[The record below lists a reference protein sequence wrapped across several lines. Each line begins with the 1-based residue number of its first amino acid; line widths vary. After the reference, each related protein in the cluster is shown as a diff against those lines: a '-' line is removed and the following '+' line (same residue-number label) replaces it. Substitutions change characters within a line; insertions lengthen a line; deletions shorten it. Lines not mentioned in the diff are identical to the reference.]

1 MILALLQWL
10 LLLLLL
16 SLLVRIVRRR
26 RHHPPLLIHL
36 LLLLHHRLPRGRWVH
51 NIHMTTAAATT
62 TGSRPTLPLRLLT
75 VRIVRIFRCRS
86 LLLLHRRTA
95 HHGAIGIIR
104 SRNRTSTC
112 DNIVGRST
120 TAIATR
126 IRTTANVVGR
136 GICIHSMVASSRS
149 TITTGIACI
158 RIRIRIRNRIRI
170 ARIRIQ
176 QAPATSTTPCIGTT
190 GSTGM
195 AGIIIGGHWPPTTAA
210 GEVWVDRPSSSGTTA
225 SSPNH

>member
-62 TGSRPTLPLRLLT
+62 GSRPTLPLRLLT
-75 VRIVRIFRCRS
+75 VRIVRISRCRS
-86 LLLLHRRTA
+86 LLLLLLLLHRRTA

-104 SRNRTSTC
+104 SRNSTSTSTC

-136 GICIHSMVASSRS
+136 GICIHSTVASSRS
-149 TITTGIACI
+149 TITTGIAVCI
-158 RIRIRIRNRIRI
+158 RIRIRI

-210 GEVWVDRPSSSGTTA
+210 GEVWVDRPSRSGSAT

>member
-1 MILALLQWL
+1 M
-10 LLLLLL
+10 
-16 SLLVRIVRRR
+16 
-26 RHHPPLLIHL
+26 
-36 LLLLHHRLPRGRWVH
+36 LLLHHGLPRGRRVHH
-51 NIHMTTAAATT
+51 NIHMIVVVRNNSSTGTTAATA

-86 LLLLHRRTA
+86 LLLLLLLLLLHRRTA

-104 SRNRTSTC
+104 SRNSTSTC

-195 AGIIIGGHWPPTTAA
+195 MGIIIGGHWPPPTAA
-210 GEVWVDRPSSSGTTA
+210 GKVWVDRPSSSGTTA
-225 SSPNH
+225 SIPNH